1 MSNDSQRTQK
11 PSVIFNV
18 PNTISWLRIISTAV
32 IVLLMYL
39 NWNWAAF
46 VLFLIASISD
56 YFDGYIAR
64 KTGAVT
70 QLGKV
75 LDQMSDKI
83 LITSVLICFVES
95 GFVPG
100 WLVVILVIRDTLV
113 SIVRILASESGAI
126 IAANM
131 FGKIKTVSQMA
142 LTIGLYL
149 ELLDFSKSYM
159 HLFNVIFIYIVAFST
174 ILSGIIY
181 MYQNRSYLDK

>member
-100 WLVVILVIRDTLV
+100 WLVVILVIR
-113 SIVRILASESGAI
+113 
-126 IAANM
+126 
-131 FGKIKTVSQMA
+131 
-142 LTIGLYL
+142 
-149 ELLDFSKSYM
+149 
-159 HLFNVIFIYIVAFST
+159 
-174 ILSGIIY
+174 
-181 MYQNRSYLDK
+181 